1 MSATLI
7 ALALFGC
14 SDDGTACRRLEAQAP
29 VATFQTRAECDRQLE
44 DALETDAALRAD
56 APTVYAQ
63 CLPSAQLAALG
74 TGEVDLTRVGK
85 VQFAQN

>member
-14 SDDGTACRRLEAQAP
+14 SDDGTACRRLEAP
-29 VATFQTRAECDRQLE
+29 VETYQTRAECFGQLDE
-44 DALETDAALRAD
+44 ALETDSALRAD

-63 CLPSAQLAALG
+63 CMPTSQLAALG
-74 TGEVDLTRVGK
+74 TGEIDLTRVHQ
-85 VQFAQN
+85 VQFASN

>member
-14 SDDGTACRRLEAQAP
+14 SDDGTVCQRLDTPAQTYQTNADCTGELDKAL
-29 VATFQTRAECDRQLE
+29 ATE
-44 DALETDAALRAD
+44 AALRAD

-63 CLPSAQLAALG
+63 CMPARTLAALG
-74 TGEVDLTRVGK
+74 DSSIDLTRVNGQ
-85 VQFAQN
+85 VQLASK

>member
-14 SDDGTACRRLEAQAP
+14 SDDGKVCERLPGRVE
-29 VATFQTRAECDRQLE
+29 TYQTRAECFSQID
-44 DALETDAALRAD
+44 DALETDAAMRAD

-63 CLPSAQLAALG
+63 CLTTQQLSMLG
-74 TGEVDLTRVGK
+74 KGQVDLTRVNG
-85 VQFAQN
+85 VQFASAN

>member
-14 SDDGTACRRLEAQAP
+14 SDDGTVCQRLDTPAQTYQTSADCNGELDKAL
-29 VATFQTRAECDRQLE
+29 ATE
-44 DALETDAALRAD
+44 AALRAD

-63 CLPSAQLAALG
+63 CMPAKTLAALG
-74 TGEVDLTRVGK
+74 ENSIDLTRVNQQIQLASK
-85 VQFAQN
+85 